1 MNYVETICQ
10 ESDKLLSILHQA
22 FDVEPSQEVLQDIL
36 FNWGWE
42 TKKSILEPRRE
53 MFRALGEENESIW
66 FDTIG
71 AQVGLLNTI
80 MSAFA
85 EIPFEVAF
93 LMRIENEKT
102 KVIML

>member
-1 MNYVETICQ
+1 MSHTEIICR
-10 ESDKLLSILHQA
+10 ESDKLLSVLHQA
-22 FDVEPSQEVLQDIL
+22 FDIEPTQKVLHDVL

-53 MFRALGEENESIW
+53 MFRALGQENESIW

-71 AQVGLLNTI
+71 GHVELLNTV
-80 MSAFA
+80 MYAFA

-93 LMRIENEKT
+93 LMRVVNGKT
-102 KVIML
+102 IVSTL